1 MLVLKDIYKWYG
13 DVPALRGVSAE
24 IEDGEFVSF
33 LGPSGCG
40 KTTLLRIV
48 SGLIQP
54 DRGEVVLD
62 GRVINDV
69 PPDRRGIQMCF
80 QNYALFPHLTVAGN
94 IGYGPAVH
102 GWPKR
107 RIAERVEELLDLVQ
121 LSGLGDRHIV
131 ELSGGQQQRV
141 ALARALALEPKVVL
155 LDEPLSNLDASLRVR
170 MRSTLREIQR
180 KVNIT
185 TIFVTHDQVEAMT
198 MSDRLVVMNHG
209 LVEQIGTPVEI
220 YETPKTEAVARF
232 IGYVNLFEGVVVAV
246 DGARHLSRVRT
257 SLGEIEAAL
266 GHAGI
271 APGDRIHVVIR
282 PETVRLNAHA
292 DEGSANAFRGEVRN
306 VEYAG
311 STVKYT
317 VDVAGTEVI
326 VDQYDPTSH
335 GIHRIGEPVAIELPR
350 EVHVLHDESK
360 GVAAAAD

>member
-1 MLVLKDIYKWYG
+1 
-13 DVPALRGVSAE
+13 VPALRGVTAE

-40 KTTLLRIV
+40 KTTLLRVV
-48 SGLIQP
+48 SGLIRP

-94 IGYGPAVH
+94 IGYGPSVH
-102 GWPKR
+102 RWPKQ
-107 RIAERVEELLDLVQ
+107 RIAARVEELLDLVQ
-121 LSGLGDRHIV
+121 LSGLGERRIV

-170 MRSTLREIQR
+170 MRSTLRDIQR

-209 LVEQIGTPVEI
+209 LVEQIGPPVDI
-220 YETPKTEAVARF
+220 YEKPRTEAVARF
-232 IGYVNLFEGVVVAV
+232 IGYVNLFEGVVTAV
-246 DGARHLSRVRT
+246 LGGGNLGRIST
-257 SLGEIEAAL
+257 SLGEIEASL
-266 GHAGI
+266 GTAGI
-271 APGDRIHVVIR
+271 QMGERIYVVIR
-282 PETVRLNAHA
+282 PETVRLNAP
-292 DEGSANAFRGEVRN
+292 GSDGAVNPMHGDICN

-317 VDVAGTEVI
+317 VDVQGTDVI
-326 VDQYDPTSH
+326 VDQYDPTTH
-335 GIHRIGEPVAIELPR
+335 GIHRIGESVAIELPR
-350 EVHVLHDESK
+350 DVHILRDGGE
-360 GVAAAAD
+360 GGAATA

>member
-1 MLVLKDIYKWYG
+1 MLLLKDIFKWYG

-40 KTTLLRIV
+40 KTTLLRVV
-48 SGLIQP
+48 SGLLQP
-54 DRGEVVLD
+54 DRGDVVLD

-102 GWPKR
+102 GWPKS
-107 RIAERVEELLDLVQ
+107 RIAARVDELLDLVQ
-121 LSGLGDRHIV
+121 LSGLADRRIA

-170 MRSTLREIQR
+170 MRATLRDIQR
-180 KVNIT
+180 KINIT

-209 LVEQIGTPVEI
+209 LVEQIGTPVDI
-220 YETPKTEAVARF
+220 YEKPRTESVARF
-232 IGYVNLFEGVVVAV
+232 IGYVNLFEGEVVRV
-246 DGARHLSRVRT
+246 DGAQDLGRIST

-266 GHAGI
+266 GEAGV
-271 APGDRIHVVIR
+271 AAGERIHVVIR
-282 PETVRLNAHA
+282 PETVRVN
-292 DEGSANAFRGEVRN
+292 
-306 VEYAG
+306 
-311 STVKYT
+311 
-317 VDVAGTEVI
+317 
-326 VDQYDPTSH
+326 P
-335 GIHRIGEPVAIELPR
+335 P
-350 EVHVLHDESK
+350 
-360 GVAAAAD
+360 AAPSSICHSIF

>member
-1 MLVLKDIYKWYG
+1 MLLLRDIYKWYG
-13 DVPALRGVSAE
+13 DVPALRGVSAA

-40 KTTLLRIV
+40 KTTLLRVV

-107 RIAERVEELLDLVQ
+107 RITARVEELLDLVQ
-121 LSGLGDRHIV
+121 LSGLGERHIV

-170 MRSTLREIQR
+170 MRGTLRAIQR
-180 KVNIT
+180 KVKIT

-220 YETPKTEAVARF
+220 YEKPRTESVARF
-232 IGYVNLFEGVVVAV
+232 IGYVNLFEGVVVGVA
-246 DGARHLSRVRT
+246 GRSKLSRVRT
-257 SLGEIEAAL
+257 SLGEIEAVL
-266 GHAGI
+266 GHAGV
-271 APGDRIHVVIR
+271 AAGDRIHVVIR
-282 PETVRLNAHA
+282 PETVRIDAHA
-292 DEGSANAFRGEVRN
+292 GEGRMNGFRGHVRN

-326 VDQYDPTSH
+326 VDQYDPTTR

-350 EVHVLHDESK
+350 DVHVLRHDER
-360 GVAAAAD
+360 GEEAAA

>member
-1 MLVLKDIYKWYG
+1 MLLLRDIFKWYG
-13 DVPALRGVSAE
+13 DVPALRGVTAE

-40 KTTLLRIV
+40 KTTLLRVV

-62 GRVINDV
+62 GRIINDV

-121 LSGLGDRHIV
+121 LSGLGERRIV

-170 MRSTLREIQR
+170 MRSTLRDIQR

-209 LVEQIGTPVEI
+209 VVEQIGTPVDI
-220 YETPKTEAVARF
+220 YEKPRTESVARF
-232 IGYVNLFEGVVVAV
+232 IGYVNLFEGVVVQV
-246 DGARHLSRVRT
+246 DGAHGLGRIRT

-266 GHAGI
+266 GKAGVE
-271 APGDRIHVVIR
+271 AGERIHVVIR
-282 PETVRLNAHA
+282 PETVRVNAP
-292 DEGSANAFRGEVRN
+292 EGDGGANAFHGRIRN

-317 VDVAGTEVI
+317 VDVQGTDVI

-335 GIHRIGEPVAIELPR
+335 GIHSIGEPVAIELPR
-350 EVHVLHDESK
+350 DVHILRDGGE
-360 GVAAAAD
+360 GAQAATG